1 MKKEMYNEDLLFF
14 RDSVKRFLKKEV
26 IPFHEL
32 WENRGIVPK
41 DIWTKAGKAG
51 LLGMTI
57 SKEYGGLGLKDF
69 KYSCVLIEEIAKAG
83 TSGLSFA
90 LHNDV
95 AIPYLE
101 KYCNEEQKKRWFP
114 KLISGEKITALA
126 MTEPGG
132 GSDLKNIKTTAEDKG
147 EYFLVNG
154 SKTFITNGILGNLI
168 ITAVKT
174 SSKEGGKGIS
184 LICIE
189 DGMEGFEKGKNLKK
203 IGLKA
208 QDTAELFFKNVKVPK
223 KNILGIEGEGFK
235 YMMENLSQE
244 RLVIAVGALGV
255 VEEVLKYT
263 TQYTLERMAFNQPIG
278 KFQNSRFKLAE
289 MKTEAEIGRVFI
301 DDCIELLNKKK
312 LSSVKAAMAKYW
324 ATDLQVK
331 TVDQCLQLY
340 GGYGYMMEYE
350 IARAYID
357 SRVQTIYG
365 GTNEIMKEI
374 IGRSMGL

>member
-1 MKKEMYNEDLLFF
+1 MYNEDLLLF

-57 SKEYGGLGLKDF
+57 SGEYGGLGLKDF

-83 TSGLSFA
+83 TSGLSFG

-189 DGMEGFEKGKNLKK
+189 DGMEGFKKGKNLKK

-244 RLVIAVGALGV
+244 RLVIAVGALAV

-263 TQYTLERMAFNQPIG
+263 TEYTLERMAFNQPIG

-324 ATDLQVK
+324 TTDLQVK

>member
-1 MKKEMYNEDLLFF
+1 MKKGMYNEELILFK
-14 RDSVKRFLKKEV
+14 DSIRVFLKKEV
-26 IPFHEL
+26 IPFHES
-32 WENRGIVPK
+32 WEKKGIVPK
-41 DIWTKAGKAG
+41 EIWTKAGQSG

-57 SKEYGGLGLKDF
+57 SEEYGGLGLKDF
-69 KYSCVLIEEIAKAG
+69 RYSCVLIEEISKAG

-101 KYCNEEQKKRWFP
+101 RYCNEEQKKRWFP
-114 KLISGEKITALA
+114 KLILGEIITALA

-132 GSDLKNIKTTAEDKG
+132 GSDLQSIKTTAVDKG
-147 EYFLVNG
+147 DYFLVNG

-174 SSKEGGKGIS
+174 DTKEGAKGIS

-189 DGMEGFEKGKNLKK
+189 EGMEGFERGRNLEKV
-203 IGLKA
+203 GLKA

-223 KNILGIEGEGFK
+223 ENLLGKEGEGFK
-235 YMMENLSQE
+235 YMMENLPQE
-244 RLVIAVGALGV
+244 RLVIAVAAIGV
-255 VEEVLKYT
+255 VEEVIRYT
-263 TQYTLERMAFNQPIG
+263 TQYCLERTAFNQPIG
-278 KFQNSRFKLAE
+278 QFQNSRFKLAE
-289 MKTEAEIGRVFI
+289 MKTESEIGRVFI
-301 DDCIELLNKKK
+301 DDCINLLNKKQ
-312 LSSVKAAMAKYW
+312 LSAVKAAMAKYW
-324 ATDLQVK
+324 TTDLQVK
-331 TVDQCLQLY
+331 VVDQCLQLY

-350 IARAYID
+350 IAKAYID